1 MAILSI
7 ILHNYT
13 HWMYGAIFENEFTY
27 QEWHISKLLNYLSH
41 PDGRLPLQLFSFFGH
56 YGVVIFVFLSAYG
69 LEKKYGRTTKEVRPL
84 PFIWTHYLKLLSMC
98 IVGYIGY
105 LLLMIRLVGLPEN
118 GFLEAYYL
126 LSMTSNLY
134 TTQLGPHIP
143 GPYWYFG
150 LMLQLYI
157 VYRLILFR
165 RSWGVIV
172 GAILLSCIAQA
183 VVVPDSVTMA
193 WLRNNFIGSILPFG
207 LGLLYAR
214 YEEDIQLSKISYG
227 IIMLSSIILI
237 FATSLSFIP
246 WITTPL
252 FVCTLGISASQLL
265 PKAVS
270 PPLAWVGSI
279 SAAIFISHPIVRKL
293 SLNLADKLHYSPYL
307 SVFTFLIGAL
317 LVGAIFQPILDR
329 SAKLFMKLAKH

>member
-1 MAILSI
+1 M
-7 ILHNYT
+7 HE
-13 HWMYGAIFENEFTY
+13 AIFENEFVFQSWY
-27 QEWHISKLLNYLSH
+27 VDKLLHYLSH
-41 PDGRLPLQLFSFFGH
+41 PDYRLPLQLFSFFGH
-56 YGVVIFVFLSAYG
+56 YGVVLFVFLSAYG
-69 LEKKYGRTTKEVRPL
+69 LEKKYGNTSKEVPPL

-118 GFLEAYYL
+118 GFLEASYL

-172 GAILLSCIAQA
+172 GAILLSCIIRA

-193 WLRNNFIGSILPFG
+193 WLQSNFIGSILPFG

-252 FVCTLGISASQLL
+252 FVCILGISASQLL
-265 PKAVS
+265 PKAVL
-270 PPLAWVGSI
+270 PPLVWVGSI

-293 SLNLADKLHYSPYL
+293 SFSLADKFHFPPYL
-307 SVFTFLIGAL
+307 SVSLFLIGAL
-317 LVGAIFQPILDR
+317 LVGWLSHPILQR
-329 SAKLFMKLAKH
+329 SNRLFMKLAKH